1 MARRREPALPVLA
14 QELSRAHETHVEDRE
29 YSPTYLIS
37 EMGSKLSRVLIGG
50 ILTDVENRGSEAD
63 PFYMA
68 RMVDPHGDTYY
79 LRAGQYNPEGAA
91 ALSKIETPAHVIS
104 VGRVRAYSPDDS
116 DSVYVSVQ
124 PENVRAVSEQEV
136 SVWAI
141 KACESLMRRLK
152 SDETELSNR
161 EKEGLGLAQ
170 EKYET
175 VSTESYA
182 GLLYDCLR
190 NLSGDTTA
198 PSTAQFTGEFETA
211 SNVEAAV
218 TEPETAPATD
228 SPAPKSPQEPPQGDE
243 SPAAAPV
250 EAATATSP
258 AAAPVEAATAT
269 SPSAPAA
276 APDGEPEGDT
286 DAETAVLELIGS
298 LDKKGDGEGVIYE
311 TLRDSAAAAGI
322 DGSRLD
328 EVIDSLNDQGLTY
341 QPAFNKFRVA

>member
-50 ILTDVENRGSEAD
+50 ILTDVENRGSETD

-91 ALSKIETPAHVIS
+91 ALSKIETPTHVIS

-152 SDETELSNR
+152 GDDAELSNR

-211 SNVEAAV
+211 SNVEAAPV
-218 TEPETAPATD
+218 APEAPAPIAEQDT
-228 SPAPKSPQEPPQGDE
+228 
-243 SPAAAPV
+243 PV
-250 EAATATSP
+250 GNET
-258 AAAPVEAATAT
+258 
-269 SPSAPAA
+269 PAA
-276 APDGEPEGDT
+276 APDGEPEGDA
-286 DAETAVLELIGS
+286 DAEAAVLELIGS
-298 LDKKGDGEGVIYE
+298 LDKEGDGEGVIYE

>member
-91 ALSKIETPAHVIS
+91 ALSKIETPTHVIS

-116 DSVYVSVQ
+116 DTVYVSVQ

-152 SDETELSNR
+152 GDETELSNR
-161 EKEGLGLAQ
+161 EKEGLSLAQ

-190 NLSGDTTA
+190 NLSGDATA
-198 PSTAQFTGEFETA
+198 PGTAQFTGEFEVA
-211 SNVEAAV
+211 SDV
-218 TEPETAPATD
+218 APAAEQD
-228 SPAPKSPQEPPQGDE
+228 APAGDE
-243 SPAAAPV
+243 SPV
-250 EAATATSP
+250 EAATAASP
-258 AAAPVEAATAT
+258 P
-269 SPSAPAA
+269 APAA
-276 APDGEPEGDT
+276 APGGEPEGNA
-286 DAETAVLELIGS
+286 DAEAAVLELIGS
-298 LDKKGDGEGVIYE
+298 LDEDGEGVIYE
-311 TLRDSAAAAGI
+311 TLCDSAAAAGI

>member
-50 ILTDVENRGSEAD
+50 ILTDVENRGSETD

-91 ALSKIETPAHVIS
+91 ALSKIETPTHVIS

-152 SDETELSNR
+152 GDDAELSNR

-190 NLSGDTTA
+190 NLSGDATA

-211 SNVEAAV
+211 SNVEAAPV
-218 TEPETAPATD
+218 APEAPAPIAEQD
-228 SPAPKSPQEPPQGDE
+228 APVGDE
-243 SPAAAPV
+243 S
-250 EAATATSP
+250 
-258 AAAPVEAATAT
+258 
-269 SPSAPAA
+269 PAA
-276 APDGEPEGDT
+276 APDGEPEGDA

-311 TLRDSAAAAGI
+311 TLRDSAAEAGI

>member
-50 ILTDVENRGSEAD
+50 ILTDVENRGSETD

-91 ALSKIETPAHVIS
+91 ALSKIETPTHVIS

-152 SDETELSNR
+152 GDDAELSNR

-190 NLSGDTTA
+190 NLSEM
-198 PSTAQFTGEFETA
+198 SY
-211 SNVEAAV
+211 
-218 TEPETAPATD
+218 AT
-228 SPAPKSPQEPPQGDE
+228 P
-243 SPAAAPV
+243 
-250 EAATATSP
+250 
-258 AAAPVEAATAT
+258 
-269 SPSAPAA
+269 
-276 APDGEPEGDT
+276 
-286 DAETAVLELIGS
+286 
-298 LDKKGDGEGVIYE
+298 
-311 TLRDSAAAAGI
+311 
-322 DGSRLD
+322 SRL
-328 EVIDSLNDQGLTY
+328 
-341 QPAFNKFRVA
+341 

>member
-50 ILTDVENRGSEAD
+50 ILTDVENRGSETD

-68 RMVDPHGDTYY
+68 RMVDLHGDTYY

-91 ALSKIETPAHVIS
+91 ALSKIETPTHVIS

-152 SDETELSNR
+152 GDDAELSNR

-211 SNVEAAV
+211 SDVEAAE
-218 TEPETAPATD
+218 TE
-228 SPAPKSPQEPPQGDE
+228 
-243 SPAAAPV
+243 AAPV
-250 EAATATSP
+250 APELP
-258 AAAPVEAATAT
+258 ASIAEQD
-269 SPSAPAA
+269 APADDET
-276 APDGEPEGDT
+276 PDGEPEGDA
-286 DAETAVLELIGS
+286 DAEAAVLELIGS
-298 LDKKGDGEGVIYE
+298 LDKEGDGEGVIYE

>member
-50 ILTDVENRGSEAD
+50 ILTDVENRGSETD

-68 RMVDPHGDTYY
+68 RMVDLHGDTYY

-91 ALSKIETPAHVIS
+91 ALSKIETPTHVIS

-152 SDETELSNR
+152 GDDAELSTR

-170 EKYET
+170 EKYDT

-211 SNVEAAV
+211 SDVEAAV
-218 TEPETAPATD
+218 TEPEVAPV
-228 SPAPKSPQEPPQGDE
+228 APEPPASIAEQDALTGDE
-243 SPAAAPV
+243 S
-250 EAATATSP
+250 
-258 AAAPVEAATAT
+258 
-269 SPSAPAA
+269 PAA
-276 APDGEPEGDT
+276 APDGEPEGDA
-286 DAETAVLELIGS
+286 DAEAAVLELIGS
-298 LDKKGDGEGVIYE
+298 LDKEGDGEGVIYE

>member
-258 AAAPVEAATAT
+258 AAAP
-269 SPSAPAA
+269 
-276 APDGEPEGDT
+276 DGEPEGDT